1 MNLKKILNKIFK
13 YLILALNKFLGVF
26 KLIIVPIHYYTP
38 LTELKIIPN
47 HKLLDKADFSK
58 INYDQSKSLSFLNN
72 LEKFIQYFSNLDHFN
87 IGQLNKY
94 GKGYG
99 YLESIILQSMIAK
112 IKPKKIIEIGS
123 GVSTFCMLSAL
134 KDLNYKFEMLI
145 IDPFVSKQLETLVGK
160 NSNITIIR
168 EKAENLEISD
178 YLNFNADF
186 LFIDTSHSVKPL
198 GDVDFI
204 YNRLLPKINNCIIHI
219 HDIYFPY
226 LYQAN
231 LKENPWYQW
240 SETQL
245 LYCYLTNNNKSK
257 IILNTSELFHNKRD
271 VFVKIFPN
279 VKLAKF
285 EKGLRIDKDRDR
297 YFPSSIYLEQ

>member
-1 MNLKKILNKIFK
+1 MNSKIIIIKIFK
-13 YLILALNKFLGVF
+13 YLILTLNKLLSIF
-26 KLIIVPIHYYTP
+26 KLILVPIHYYTP

-47 HKLLDKADFSK
+47 HKLLEKADFSK
-58 INYDQSKSLSFLNN
+58 INYDQSESLLFLDN
-72 LEKFIQYFSNLDHFN
+72 LIKHIQYFSKLDHFN
-87 IGQLNKY
+87 IGQLKQY

-112 IKPKKIIEIGS
+112 SKPTKIIEIGS
-123 GVSTFCMLSAL
+123 GVSTFCMISAL
-134 KDLNYKFEMLI
+134 KDLDYEFEMLVV
-145 IDPFVSKQLETLVGK
+145 DPFVSKQLEKLVNK
-160 NSNITIIR
+160 NSNITIIK
-168 EKAENLEISD
+168 EKAENVQIRD

-186 LFIDTSHSVKPL
+186 LFIDTSHAVRPL

-219 HDIYFPY
+219 HDIFFPY
-226 LYQAN
+226 LYQSN

-245 LYCYLTNNNKSK
+245 LYCYLTNNIKSK
-257 IILNTSELFHNKRD
+257 IILDTSELFHNKKE
-271 VFVKIFPN
+271 VFTKIFPN

-285 EKGLRIDKDRDR
+285 EKSFIPNL
-297 YFPSSIYLEQ
+297 

>member
-1 MNLKKILNKIFK
+1 MNFKKIIIKISKF
-13 YLILALNKFLGVF
+13 LILIINKFLSIF
-26 KLIIVPIHYYTP
+26 RLTIVPLHYYTP

-47 HKLLDKADFSK
+47 HKLLEKADFSK
-58 INYDQSKSLSFLNN
+58 INYNQSESLLFLNN
-72 LEKFIQYFSNLDHFN
+72 LEKQIKYFSKLDHFK
-87 IGQLNKY
+87 IGQLKKY

-112 IKPKKIIEIGS
+112 IKPTKIIEIGS

-134 KDLNYKFEMLI
+134 KDLNYEFEMLI
-145 IDPFVSKQLETLVGK
+145 VDPFISEQLEKLVSKNL
-160 NSNITIIR
+160 NITIIK
-168 EKAENLEISD
+168 EKAENVEINN
-178 YLNFNADF
+178 YLKFNADF
-186 LFIDTSHSVKPL
+186 LFIDTSHAVKPL

-204 YNRLLPKINNCIIHI
+204 YNRLLPKVNSCIIHI
-219 HDIYFPY
+219 HDIFFPY
-226 LYQAN
+226 LYQNN
-231 LKENPWYQW
+231 LKDNPWYQW

-257 IILNTSELFHNKRD
+257 IILDTSELFHNKKD
-271 VFVKIFPN
+271 VYVKIFPN

-285 EKGLRIDKDRDR
+285 EKGLRIDKDEDR

>member
-1 MNLKKILNKIFK
+1 MNLKIIIIKIFK
-13 YLILALNKFLGVF
+13 YLTLTLNRFLSIF

-47 HKLLDKADFSK
+47 HKLLEKADFSK
-58 INYDQSKSLSFLNN
+58 INYDQSESLLFLDN
-72 LEKFIQYFSNLDHFN
+72 LIKHIQYFSKLDHFN
-87 IGQLNKY
+87 IGQLKQY

-112 IKPKKIIEIGS
+112 SKPTKIIEIGS
-123 GVSTFCMLSAL
+123 GVSTFCMISAL
-134 KDLNYKFEMLI
+134 KDLDYKFEMLVV
-145 IDPFVSKQLETLVGK
+145 DPFVSKQLEKLVNK
-160 NSNITIIR
+160 NSNITIIK
-168 EKAENLEISD
+168 EKAENVQIRD

-186 LFIDTSHSVKPL
+186 LFIDTSHAVRPL

-219 HDIYFPY
+219 HDIFFPY
-226 LYQAN
+226 LYQSN

-245 LYCYLTNNNKSK
+245 LYCYLTNNIKSK
-257 IILNTSELFHNKRD
+257 IILDTSELFHNKKE
-271 VFVKIFPN
+271 VFTKIFPN

-285 EKGLRIDKDRDR
+285 EKGLRIDKDKDR
-297 YFPSSIYLEQ
+297 YFPASIYLEQ

>member
-1 MNLKKILNKIFK
+1 MNLKKIIIKICKF
-13 YLILALNKFLGVF
+13 LILMLNKFLSIF
-26 KLIIVPIHYYTP
+26 RLILVPLHYYTP
-38 LTELKIIPN
+38 LTELKDISN
-47 HKLLDKADFSK
+47 QKLLEKADFSK
-58 INYDQSKSLSFLNN
+58 INYDQSESLSFLNS

-99 YLESIILQSMIAK
+99 YLESIILQSMIAE

-123 GVSTFCMLSAL
+123 GISTFCMLSAL
-134 KDLNYKFEMLI
+134 KELNYKFEMLI
-145 IDPFVSKQLETLVGK
+145 VDPFVSKELETLVSK
-160 NSNITIIR
+160 NINITIIK
-168 EKAENLEISD
+168 EKAENVELNN
-178 YLNFNADF
+178 YLNFYADF
-186 LFIDTSHSVKPL
+186 LFIDTSHAVKPL

-226 LYQAN
+226 LYQNN

-257 IILNTSELFHNKRD
+257 IILNTSELFHNKKD
-271 VFVKIFPN
+271 VYKKIFPN
-279 VKLAKF
+279 IKLAKF
-285 EKGLRIDKDRDR
+285 EKGLRIDKDIDR
-297 YFPSSIYLEQ
+297 YFPSSIYLQQ

>member
-1 MNLKKILNKIFK
+1 MNLKIIIIKIFK
-13 YLILALNKFLGVF
+13 YLTLTLNRFLSIF

-47 HKLLDKADFSK
+47 HKLLEKADFSK
-58 INYDQSKSLSFLNN
+58 INYDQSESLLFLNN
-72 LEKFIQYFSNLDHFN
+72 LIKHIQYFSKLNHFN

-112 IKPKKIIEIGS
+112 IKPTKIIEIGS
-123 GVSTFCMLSAL
+123 GVSTFCMISAL
-134 KDLNYKFEMLI
+134 RDLDYEFEMLVV
-145 IDPFVSKQLETLVGK
+145 DPFVSSQLEKLVNK
-160 NSNITIIR
+160 NSNITIIK
-168 EKAENLEISD
+168 EKAENVQISE

-186 LFIDTSHSVKPL
+186 LFIDTSHTVRPM

-219 HDIYFPY
+219 HDIFFPY
-226 LYQAN
+226 LYQSN
-231 LKENPWYQW
+231 LKDNPWYQW

-245 LYCYLTNNNKSK
+245 LYCYLTNNIKSK
-257 IILNTSELFHNKRD
+257 IILDTSELFHNKKE
-271 VFVKIFPN
+271 VFTKIFPN

-285 EKGLRIDKDRDR
+285 EKGLRIDKDKNR
-297 YFPSSIYLEQ
+297 YFPASIYLEQ